1 MVKSGN
7 SKDKLRL
14 EIVSQKINRVSKLIR
29 GHKKLL
35 VAIGKL

>member
-1 MVKSGN
+1 MNSDDKEIYEVLSGELDRFN
-7 SKDKLRL
+7 KLV
-14 EIVSQKINRVSKLIR
+14 E

>member
-1 MVKSGN
+1 MAKSGH
-7 SKDKLRL
+7 SKHRHKYKIVSEGLAAFDKLT
-14 EIVSQKINRVSKLIR
+14 R